1 MNPIHL
7 LVCITERW
15 LTQECEEILQKNGVH
30 MILSTPAE
38 GTASSAM
45 LEYLGMDRTE
55 KALLLAP
62 ITEAAARPVV
72 KAFHKLHRLR
82 SRNNGITA
90 MIPMSSVGGATV
102 MRYMVQD
109 QNQEE
114 KDLKPME
121 KQAAELIIA
130 ISNSGY
136 TDEVME
142 AARSAGARGG
152 TVVHAKTAD
161 MKYAEQFFGVSISTE
176 KAMVMIISTPE
187 DKHAIMQAI
196 MEQAG
201 VATKA
206 RSIVFSI
213 PVSDVKGATL
223 TDD

>member
-1 MNPIHL
+1 MNPIYL

-15 LTQECEEILQKNGVH
+15 LTQDCEEIFKSHGVH
-30 MILSTPAE
+30 LILSTQAE

-45 LEYLGMDRTE
+45 LEYLGFDRTE
-55 KALLLAP
+55 KALMLAP
-62 ITEAAARPVV
+62 ITEATSRPVV
-72 KAFHKLHRLR
+72 KAIHKLHRLR
-82 SRNNGITA
+82 SRQNSITA

-102 MRYMVQD
+102 YHYMTED
-109 QNQEE
+109 QILED
-114 KDLKPME
+114 KDLKPMS
-121 KQAAELIIA
+121 KQAVELIIA
-130 ISNSGY
+130 IANGGS
-136 TDEVME
+136 TDVVME

-161 MKYAEQFFGVSISTE
+161 MKRAEQFFGVSISTE
-176 KAMVMIISTPE
+176 KAMVMILSTPE
-187 DKHAIMQAI
+187 DKHAIMKAI
-196 MEQAG
+196 MEKAG